1 MTDHTINALLDNNQS
16 KLNSILDSKI
26 NWLKT
31 AKGEYCPECKST
43 NVRTDGEDYGICEEC
58 DCSFNF

>member
-1 MTDHTINALLDNNQS
+1 MNIHTITALLDNNQS
-16 KLNSILDSKI
+16 KLTAILDSKV

-31 AKGEYCPECKST
+31 AKGENCPECNSI
-43 NVRTDGEDYGICEEC
+43 NVRTDGEDYGICDNC